1 MARPASKRAASKR
14 CSVKGCNRRHYSLG
28 YCQTHWTHV
37 RESGKPKAIRPY
49 RKLKT
54 VAPAVAKRAKP
65 PSAPKR
71 CYASG
76 CTRPYYASGYCQTHW
91 RHVRETGAPREIHP
105 YRKRLTTTKVAGL
118 RVSPECAEQL
128 LAVAKQTGMS
138 PHAVM
143 TAALDQWAGSVAL
156 RRELRQQLQEAA

>member
-1 MARPASKRAASKR
+1 MARPASKVKR
-14 CSVKGCNRRHYSLG
+14 CSVKGCTRRHYSLG
-28 YCQTHWTHV
+28 YCQTHWKHV
-37 RESGKPKAIRPY
+37 RETGAPRDIRPY
-49 RKLKT
+49 RQVKT
-54 VAPAVAKRAKP
+54 VARAVAKRSKP

-91 RHVRETGAPREIHP
+91 RHVRETGEPREIHP
-105 YRKRLTTTKVAGL
+105 YRKRQTTKKVAGL

-128 LAVAKQTGMS
+128 LAVAGETRTS

-143 TAALDQWAGSVAL
+143 TAALEQWAGSASL
-156 RRELRQQLQEAA
+156 RAELKQQLEAA